1 VIAFIE
7 VNTVKFRLLSVPNLA
22 ALSFIVALLGFLQYF
37 IFWRLEMSDYLNVLS
52 ILILLSLFCT
62 YG

>member
-1 VIAFIE
+1 MIAFIE